1 MSKKDQVSQNVA
13 PVQTPSKVASNDRFK
28 VFRSNLAEAMNK
40 KDPVKAVT
48 KLCKDENRKFRK
60 QFESMT
66 TLRRY
71 YTHYRNVCR
80 EVITK
85 KKDRHV
91 LGVCLE
97 ILNLTREEIDDL
109 NLQYSQKVATE
120 HRSLRPLKNY
130 DQMILKAQEL
140 LGGLSIY
147 DRILGLACLTG
158 RRAAEIGCT
167 AKFQTL
173 RKDWMLFD
181 GQLKGKTRLLHTYEI
196 PVLADTALIIEAV
209 RSVRQQRPQWVENTI
224 LFHDCGSREL
234 SLRVKRHFSDF
245 IDNPAVKDLRSAYA
259 EICYDK
265 FGTVRKAKTRFF
277 SEILG
282 HGEDDNITGQSYI
295 DFYIEEQEAA

>member
-1 MSKKDQVSQNVA
+1 MLQTVTTNQNVRLS
-13 PVQTPSKVASNDRFK
+13 QTPSKVASTDRFK
-28 VFRSNLAEAMNK
+28 VFRVNLAEAMDK
-40 KDPVKAVT
+40 KDPVKAVER
-48 KLCKDENRKFRK
+48 LCKTENRKFRK
-60 QFESMT
+60 QFDSMT

-85 KKDRHV
+85 KKDRHI
-91 LGVCLE
+91 LGACLE
-97 ILNLTREEIDDL
+97 ILNLTRQEIDDL
-109 NLQYSQKVATE
+109 NEKYSQKVATE

-130 DQMILKAQEL
+130 ELMILKAQEL
-140 LGGLSIY
+140 LGGMSIY

-167 AKFQTL
+167 AKFQPL

-196 PVLADTALIIEAV
+196 PVLADGALIIDAV
-209 RSVRQQRPQWVENTI
+209 RSLREQRPLWGDNTI

-234 SLRVKRHFSDF
+234 SLRVKRHFSEF

-295 DFYIEEQEAA
+295 DFYIEEVA